1 MDLLVLLKRIGTLF
15 VEVEDLS
22 RQMAEATDR
31 QDEVSM
37 QMVLAMRSEPIDRL
51 NIADSALREHVKNV
65 GEDRVR
71 IRKLLNGEIDVAQNE
86 TEKMI
91 AVQAAANIRM
101 HKKILE
107 MDKVLNQKI
116 TRDKSIYQ

>member
-22 RQMAEATDR
+22 RQMAEAIDR

-37 QMVLAMRSEPIDRL
+37 QMVLAMRSEPIDKL
-51 NIADSALREHVKNV
+51 LVADSALREHIKSI

-71 IRKLLNGEIDVAQNE
+71 IRKLLDGDAAVAQNE
-86 TEKMI
+86 TETMI
-91 AVQAAANIRM
+91 AEQAAANIRM

-107 MDKVLNQKI
+107 MDKVINKKL